1 MNKKRHIKTTAI
13 IIGIILPIFFICS
26 TTTKAAVYTGNL
38 FNPYLKLAAQEEVP
52 ATEPPSPEVP
62 AATEAPPVVTFD
74 TVIAASSMVSHT
86 SSDITVTWD
95 AVPDAEGYEL
105 TISYNDI
112 SYTAETATNSFIIP
126 SLSTATICSYQI
138 RCYKTV
144 LGEKIYSPASQ
155 VFYAATAVNKVTGVA
170 VTDRAAK
177 TATGASISIIWD
189 DMANAS
195 YKIYY
200 KPVSEGVYTLSGT
213 SVLNAYT
220 IEGLNASERYD
231 IYVQAYCLNEE
242 NTGEASDTLSLYTCP
257 AAVSGFKIVNEESH
271 QIDLSWDENTTGS
284 SYYIYRSINDLP
296 YELYTVTTGTAISET
311 GLIAGTVYS
320 YMISSY
326 LDTTNLLSQSSEPL
340 RAVTTPY
347 VTTGFALS
355 ANTAESIHLSWSLN
369 ETATG
374 YIIYR
379 RQGSGNF
386 EYLTSTTETSY
397 TDTGLSSGKNYRYKI
412 KTYADTEEHTSGFS
426 EVQKTSTLPAQV
438 NLKGK
443 AGYGKLRLTWDAVT
457 GAAGYY
463 IYQQQGDNLTLVD
476 TIEDKKIVSKVYE
489 NLTPDETYSYKVYAY
504 RMAFG
509 EEFTSEE
516 SAADVTPRI
525 TKGTDTSPSY
535 YKTKK
540 ELLNSDAW
548 KNTSI
553 VKKYANY
560 SKSYT
565 IPGIRSTNVN
575 GFESTSMCP
584 QGLTFAKDYL
594 LISAYDTYG
603 EEQSVI
609 YVLDKEFKDLL
620 TVIVLPNQTHAGGIT
635 FDGENVWVTNG
646 KKVCTI
652 DFKEIDNAA
661 QEYAI
666 FHNVNFSATYN
677 LGKKASFLT
686 WHKDQLWAGSFE
698 YNKNG
703 TLRSYKVSENTEEGS
718 STKLTLT
725 EQSGITIPPAV
736 QGVTFSGKNMV
747 LSRAYGYTNELN
759 IYKPS
764 NTGSE
769 NMSAGKIKKTVQMPA
784 LNEEIAVLGN
794 YIYVN
799 FESAIPGS
807 QALNHMDRVLAI
819 KLKAVLK

>member
-1 MNKKRHIKTTAI
+1 MHKKIYIKMAAI
-13 IIGIILPIFFICS
+13 ITWTILITSFICS
-26 TTTKAAVYTGNL
+26 SSTKAAVNTDSL
-38 FNPYLKLAAQEEVP
+38 FNPYLNLAAQETPGV
-52 ATEPPSPEVP
+52 TEPSSPEVP

-74 TVIAASSMVSHT
+74 TVITASSMVSHT
-86 SSDITVTWD
+86 PGDITITWD

-105 TISYNDI
+105 TINYHDI
-112 SYTAETATNSFIIP
+112 SYTAETVTNSFIIP
-126 SLSTATICSYQI
+126 SLDTATICNYQI

-144 LGEKIYSPASQ
+144 LGERIYSPLSQ
-155 VFYAATAVNKVTGVA
+155 VFYAATAVNKVTGIA

-177 TATGASISIIWD
+177 TATSASISITWD
-189 DMANAS
+189 KMSDAS

-200 KPVSEGVYTLSGT
+200 KPVSEGVYVLSGT
-213 SVLNAYT
+213 SALNAYT

-242 NTGEASDTLSLYTCP
+242 NTGEASDALSLYTCP
-257 AAVSGFKIVNEESH
+257 AAVSGFKIINEESH
-271 QIDLSWDENTTGS
+271 QVNLSWNENNTGS
-284 SYYIYRSINDLP
+284 SYYIYRSINDMP

-311 GLIAGTVYS
+311 GLAAGTVYS

-326 LDTTNLLSQSSEPL
+326 LDTTNLLSQASEPL

-355 ANTAESIHLSWSLN
+355 ANTAESIHLSWNLN

-379 RQGSGNF
+379 RQGSGEF
-386 EYLTSTTETSY
+386 EYLTSTTETYY

-412 KTYADTEEHTSGFS
+412 KTYADTEEHTSNFS

-443 AGYGKLRLTWDAVT
+443 AGYGKLRLKWDAVT

-463 IYQQQGDNLTLVD
+463 IYRQQEDNFELID
-476 TIEDKKIVSKVYE
+476 TIEDKKTISKVYE
-489 NLTPDETYSYKVYAY
+489 NLIPDETYSYKVYAY
-504 RMAFG
+504 RIAFG
-509 EEFTSEE
+509 KEFKSEE
-516 SAADVTPRI
+516 SAADITPRI

-535 YKTKK
+535 YKSKK

-548 KNTSI
+548 KNTQI
-553 VKKYANY
+553 VQKHANY
-560 SKSYT
+560 SKSYV

-594 LISAYDTYG
+594 LISAYDAHY

-620 TVIVLPNQTHAGGIT
+620 TVIVLPNQTHAGGIA
-635 FDGENVWVTNG
+635 FDGENVWITNG

-661 QEYAI
+661 QEYAM
-666 FHNVNFSATYN
+666 FHNVNFSGTYN
-677 LGKKASFLT
+677 LGEKASFLT

-698 YNKNG
+698 YNENG
-703 TLRSYKVSENTEEGS
+703 TLRSYKVSENTEKDN

-725 EQSGITIPPAV
+725 RNASITIPPAV
-736 QGVTFSGKNMV
+736 QGVTFTGKNMI
-747 LSRAYGYTNELN
+747 LSRAYGYTSELN

-764 NTGSE
+764 NTGNE

-784 LNEEIAVLGN
+784 LNEEIAILGN

-799 FESAIPGS
+799 FESATPNS